1 MSFKLFDYCSL
12 QGKNEFKV
20 WAQKLQSAERGKL
33 RSKLD
38 MLEQNGDGL
47 FPELLSAT
55 NTPGILKLRIKG
67 KVQLRPMLCRGPVS
81 VGQEYTLLLGAIE
94 VGGELDP
101 VLADA
106 IAMQHKEAVLAA
118 PTTRRIDHERV
129 G

>member
-1 MSFKLFDYCSL
+1 MPFKLFDYCSVR
-12 QGKNEFKV
+12 GKNEFKI
-20 WAQKLQSAERGKL
+20 WTKKLQAAQRGKL
-33 RSKLD
+33 NSKLD
-38 MLEQNGDGL
+38 MLEQNGDDL

-94 VGGELDP
+94 VGDELEP
-101 VLADA
+101 AQADA

-118 PTTRRIDHERV
+118 PTTRRIDHERAS
-129 G
+129 